1 MAQQSLETPVRSRR
15 FELRARPGDRLVL
28 GGHRLDGAEREGEV
42 LEVGE
47 DGRPP
52 YRVRW
57 GVNGHVSTVYPGPDA
72 QIECLERTS
81 RR

>member
-1 MAQQSLETPVRSRR
+1 MELMSGARR

-28 GGHRLDGAEREGEV
+28 GGHHLDGAKHDAEV

-47 DGRPP
+47 EGRPP

-57 GVNGHVSTVYPGPDA
+57 GVNGHVSTVYPGSDA
-72 QIECLERTS
+72 QIERLE
-81 RR
+81 